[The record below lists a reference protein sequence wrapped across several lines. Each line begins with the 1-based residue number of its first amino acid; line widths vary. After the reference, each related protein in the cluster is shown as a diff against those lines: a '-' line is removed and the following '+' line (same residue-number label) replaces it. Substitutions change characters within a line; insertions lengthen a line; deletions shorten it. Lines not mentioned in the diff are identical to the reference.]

1 MAVLPVVCIP
11 DPVLRRKSAPVER
24 IDDALKKLAR
34 DMIETMYAAPGIGLA
49 AIQVAVPRRL
59 LVVDTDYEGEENRN
73 PRVFVNPEILWRS
86 DEMRIHNEGCLSVP
100 EHYAEVA
107 RPARVRVRYLDL
119 EGHEHVE
126 EADGLLATCL
136 QHEIDHL
143 DGRLFVDHLSK
154 LKRDMIIRRIV
165 KARREQE
172 RRAARAL

>member
-11 DPVLRRKSAPVER
+11 DPVLRAKSAPVEH
-24 IDDALKKLAR
+24 IDDALKRLAG

-49 AIQVAVPRRL
+49 AIQVAVPRRM
-59 LVVDTDYEGEENRN
+59 LVVDTDYEGEEDRN

-86 DEMRIHNEGCLSVP
+86 DEMRVHNEGCLSVP

-107 RPARVRVRYLDL
+107 RPARVRVKYLDL
-119 EGHEHVE
+119 EGREHVE

-154 LKRDMIIRRIV
+154 LKRDMIIKKIV

-172 RRAARAL
+172 RRAAKVL